1 MDPLTAISLA
11 SAILQFV
18 EFGFKV
24 AKRLDEFN
32 SLKSSEVPKSLQAI
46 AIQLPLLVNSL
57 GKIKTESQIK
67 DLDFDTKCILRGVV
81 AGCMTEIRQVEEII
95 NKISAVPGASHTVKL
110 KMVFMSFRLDEKMWA
125 IERNL
130 HTYVSVL
137 ILHHVVDSSVSVP
150 LVVEDSFFDI
160 REKRVAPF
168 VERPKLI
175 KELENHLYK
184 SARSQVQTPTVVLVK
199 GERGTGKTQLVLE
212 YCYQAYALGQFRTA
226 FWLDGSA
233 MESVCQGLEAACAT
247 IKRSMEGSRAEK
259 LEFVKNFLSDLWHP
273 WLLVIDNYEPRDY
286 ESIMEI
292 LPRNGYGAIIFISSS
307 HGSHKIDNTIRVPKY
322 ITQTEQVELNY
333 TLIAAVQNKDTE
345 GIRDSVVQG
354 ADVNSLIW
362 NDWPC
367 LHRCVLYS
375 LEEAVKFLLDRDADP
390 RSNATCKSAL
400 LWAARQGNAAIFRMI
415 LDCEDGAGSVWKT
428 ADYQWAFDAAAD
440 NGSIEI
446 MQMIMERSE
455 VRLGSLDVYEDT
467 PLIAAAGKGNLEVVR
482 FLIAKGALTD
492 FPFQGETA
500 LWRAASNRHF
510 EMVKFLCEEGSVD
523 ANAKDSKGQT
533 ALYYAASI
541 RSHSEFR
548 ASGTEMAEFLLER
561 GADPNLY
568 SSSSEGP
575 LHQAAAYDH
584 VEMLELLL
592 QHGADIA
599 KNADGWTVLENAIM
613 YSSSAVV
620 EFILNWKMDDQ
631 KKRQT
636 LLDSALLYA
645 CGKGERLTVLQ
656 LLKAGAD
663 VNTKREKDGMTPL
676 LRAIVCEA
684 AQTARLLV
692 RRGARW
698 DVPDEDGRMA
708 LPLAA
713 MAGFELVVKD
723 ILEKGANVETRWGEN
738 DDTLLGIAARRG
750 KHTVVRVLLEKG
762 ADRDAVNAF
771 DETVEDIVQEENCKE
786 VLECWTAVRTGRNDR
801 PSKEMS

>member
-11 SAILQFV
+11 SAIVQFV

-32 SLKSSEVPKSLQAI
+32 NLKSSEVPKSLQAI

-57 GKIKTESQIK
+57 GKIKSESQIK

-81 AGCMTEIRQVEEII
+81 AGCMNEIGQIEEII

-110 KMVFMSFRLDEKMWA
+110 KMAFVSYRYDEKMWA

-150 LVVEDSFFDI
+150 LVYEDSFFDI
-160 REKRVAPF
+160 REKRVASF
-168 VERPKLI
+168 VDRPKLI
-175 KELENHLYK
+175 KELENHLHK

-212 YCYQAYALGQFRTA
+212 YCYQAYALGHFRTA
-226 FWLDGSA
+226 FWLDGSS

-247 IKRSMEGSRAEK
+247 IKRSMDGSRAEK

-273 WLLVIDNYEPRDY
+273 WLLVIDDYEPRDY
-286 ESIMEI
+286 ENIMEI
-292 LPRNGYGAIIFISSS
+292 LPRNGYGAIVFISSS
-307 HGSHKIDNTIRVPKY
+307 HGSHKIDDTIRVPKY
-322 ITQTEQVELNY
+322 ITQTEQVELNN
-333 TLIAAVQNKDTE
+333 TLIAAVQKKDTE
-345 GIRDSVVQG
+345 GIRDSVIQG

-362 NDWPC
+362 NEWPC

-375 LEEAVKFLLDRDADP
+375 LEEAVQFLLDRGADP
-390 RSNATCKSAL
+390 RINGWKAL
-400 LWAARQGNAAIFRMI
+400 YWAADQENLAIFRMI
-415 LDCEDGAGSVWKT
+415 LNYEDGAGSVWKT
-428 ADYQWAFDAAAD
+428 ADYQRAFDAAAK

-446 MQMIMERSE
+446 MQMIMEKAE

-467 PLIAAAGKGNLEVVR
+467 PLIAAASKGNLEVVR

-492 FPFQGETA
+492 YPFQGETA
-500 LWRAASNRHF
+500 LWRAASNGHF
-510 EMVKFLCEEGSVD
+510 EMVKFLCEEGDVD
-523 ANAKDSKGQT
+523 ANAKDSNGQT
-533 ALYYAASI
+533 ALYYAAGI
-541 RSHSEFR
+541 RSHSEFK
-548 ASGTEMAEFLLER
+548 ASGTEMAEFLLQK

-568 SSSSEGP
+568 GSSSEGP
-575 LHQAAAYDH
+575 LHRAATYDH
-584 VEMLELLL
+584 VEMVELLL
-592 QHGADIA
+592 RHGADIT
-599 KNADGWTVLENAIM
+599 KNPDGWTVLENAIR

-620 EFILNWKMDDQ
+620 KFILNWKMDDQ
-631 KKRQT
+631 VKRQV
-636 LLDSALLYA
+636 LLDSALMYA
-645 CGKGERLTVLQ
+645 CSKGERLTVLQ
-656 LLKAGAD
+656 LLNAGVD
-663 VNTKREKDGMTPL
+663 VDTKREKDGMTPL
-676 LRAIVCEA
+676 LWAIVCGA

-713 MAGFELVVKD
+713 KEGFELVVKD
-723 ILEKGANVETRWGEN
+723 ILEKGADVETRWGEN
-738 DDTLLGIAARRG
+738 DDTLLGIAAREG

-771 DETVEDIVQEENCKE
+771 GETVEDIVQEGNCKE
-786 VLECWTAVRTGRNDR
+786 VLDCWTTVRYVR
-801 PSKEMS
+801 